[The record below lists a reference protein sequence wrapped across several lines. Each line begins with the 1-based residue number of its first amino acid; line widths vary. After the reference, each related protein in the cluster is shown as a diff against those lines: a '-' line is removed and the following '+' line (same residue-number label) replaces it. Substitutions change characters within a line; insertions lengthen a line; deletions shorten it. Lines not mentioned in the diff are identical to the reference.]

1 MSVAISL
8 RSRLSIVP
16 VTTKVL
22 PARQPGAPT
31 GSRLHPAFGGASDF
45 LPGYQPPVTDLA
57 SGGPACAPAAEGSAL
72 GSALAL
78 ALAAGGG
85 EALGGEALGLAALAA
100 GSALLEGSAFAVSA
114 AFGSAFGSAF
124 TAAFAGEA
132 FGSALAALGAGA
144 GSGLTAAA
152 CACGA
157 GAGDARS
164 GVLDSS
170 LRLDAPELLPS
181 EKNASGEM
189 LSFLAGALTGAGT
202 AVCGGLSAFLR
213 SGVAPAEPSA
223 FRFLPDCSGSDGL
236 LSAGAG
242 AGFEAAGAL
251 GLPKNARI
259 SMSNRWLAR
268 QRCDACK

>member
-1 MSVAISL
+1 M
-8 RSRLSIVP
+8 
-16 VTTKVL
+16 
-22 PARQPGAPT
+22 G
-31 GSRLHPAFGGASDF
+31 FGFGLGLGFGFGFGLD
-45 LPGYQPPVTDLA
+45 QPPVTDLA

-78 ALAAGGG
+78 ALAAGG

-100 GSALLEGSAFAVSA
+100 GSALLEGSAFGTFAVSA

-152 CACGA
+152 GACGA

>member
-1 MSVAISL
+1 M
-8 RSRLSIVP
+8 
-16 VTTKVL
+16 
-22 PARQPGAPT
+22 
-31 GSRLHPAFGGASDF
+31 
-45 LPGYQPPVTDLA
+45 
-57 SGGPACAPAAEGSAL
+57 
-72 GSALAL
+72 
-78 ALAAGGG
+78 
-85 EALGGEALGLAALAA
+85 GGEALGLAALAA
-100 GSALLEGSAFAVSA
+100 GSALLEGSAFGTFAVSA
-114 AFGSAFGSAF
+114 AFGSALGSAVGSAF

-144 GSGLTAAA
+144 GSGLTATAG
-152 CACGA
+152 ACGA
-157 GAGDARS
+157 GAGYARS

-268 QRCDACK
+268 AEMRCVQVRRRRTRRRRSRHWFVERAQSARGYKHTDGSHYEQKQGRDMEHGHGAASGRRKKCTSA